1 MNHISL
7 ENYLILTVE
16 NGQIEV
22 LYDAQATDLYL
33 YKAENYYLTRNKS
46 HIISACLSE
55 NILLIKSGR
64 KTDIVNTPFFK
75 NLHLDSYIIF
85 KQMNPELYEL
95 CSDKHECN
103 IARMLLNIFEVDL
116 S

>member
-64 KTDIVNTPFFK
+64 KTDIVNTPFLK
-75 NLHLDSYIIF
+75 IYIWTATLYLSKWI
-85 KQMNPELYEL
+85 QNYMNYAAINTNVILR
-95 CSDKHECN
+95 ECY
-103 IARMLLNIFEVDL
+103 
-116 S
+116 